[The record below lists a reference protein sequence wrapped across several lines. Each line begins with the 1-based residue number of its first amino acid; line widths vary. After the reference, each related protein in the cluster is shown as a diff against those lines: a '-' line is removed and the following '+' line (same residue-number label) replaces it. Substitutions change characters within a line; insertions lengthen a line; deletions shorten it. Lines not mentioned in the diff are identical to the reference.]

1 MSLRERKKRNLSL
14 SDLQR
19 CIKEKI
25 INHWSFLLRVL
36 LRHFLLTFETNNPC
50 YCCSSYVPSNGT
62 AVHSLFSV
70 RYSPRKLFC
79 HIVFIFSHLHKAY
92 QIKVWSSDTRML
104 SWRVEI

>member
-1 MSLRERKKRNLSL
+1 MSLREGKKRNLSL

-19 CIKEKI
+19 CIKEI
-25 INHWSFLLRVL
+25 FYLFLLSVL
-36 LRHFLLTFETNNPC
+36 LTHFLLTFETNNPC

-70 RYSPRKLFC
+70 RYSPQKLFC

-92 QIKVWSSDTRML
+92 QIKVWSSNTRML